1 MNELLVKDRIDELM
15 KALNLSQADFAR
27 RVGVTPNAITNW
39 KTRGIK
45 GSAFEKIANAFPNVN
60 MNWLK
65 TGEGD
70 ILLERMEKVRPHI
83 PVEVAAGTLSGF
95 SEVVKAGDCEM
106 LPVVS
111 AFPSYDYTMT
121 IKGDSME
128 PKFESGDMIA
138 IRKTMDFI
146 EWGKTY
152 PSGLLQP
159 MTLTSVKEPSVCIS
173 VTLGLNTS
181 RHDIWRRTSVRL
193 TWPLI
198 VWLNMWQVA
207 VDTAISCLEAVRIV

>member
-39 KTRGIK
+39 KIRGIK
-45 GSAFEKIANAFPNVN
+45 GSAFEKIATAFPNVN

-65 TGEGD
+65 TGEGE

-95 SEVVKAGDCEM
+95 SEAVKAGDCEM

-128 PKFESGDMIA
+128 PKFEGGDMIA
-138 IRKTMDFI
+138 IRKTIDFI

-152 PSGLLQP
+152 VLDTSDGAIIKRIYNEGDFYRCVSFNKEYPDFLVPKNSVFGIFKVVGL
-159 MTLTSVKEPSVCIS
+159 I
-173 VTLGLNTS
+173 
-181 RHDIWRRTSVRL
+181 
-193 TWPLI
+193 
-198 VWLNMWQVA
+198 
-207 VDTAISCLEAVRIV
+207 RI

>member
-27 RVGVTPNAITNW
+27 RVGVTPNAVTNW

-45 GSAFEKIANAFPNVN
+45 GSAFEKIATAFPNVN

-128 PKFESGDMIA
+128 PKFEGGDMIA

-152 PSGLLQP
+152 VLDTSDGAIIKRIYDEGDFYRCVSFNKEYHDFLVPKTAVFGIYKVVGL
-159 MTLTSVKEPSVCIS
+159 I
-173 VTLGLNTS
+173 
-181 RHDIWRRTSVRL
+181 
-193 TWPLI
+193 
-198 VWLNMWQVA
+198 
-207 VDTAISCLEAVRIV
+207 RI

>member
-45 GSAFEKIANAFPNVN
+45 GSAFEKIATSFPNVN

-70 ILLERMEKVRPHI
+70 ILLERREKVRPHI

-152 PSGLLQP
+152 VLDTSDGAIIKRIYDEGDFYRCVSFNKEYPDFLVPKNTVFGIFKVVGL
-159 MTLTSVKEPSVCIS
+159 I
-173 VTLGLNTS
+173 
-181 RHDIWRRTSVRL
+181 
-193 TWPLI
+193 
-198 VWLNMWQVA
+198 
-207 VDTAISCLEAVRIV
+207 RI